1 SYRASP
7 PRAFGDVKVAKF
19 QDFGREKILDADG
32 EQIPAQDLYVV
43 TLSNGYSFAA
53 RGSGTEPK
61 MKFYLFANEK
71 VAGAAELPAVK
82 SRVRATLD
90 RLSKLIETD
99 ARQRAEQ

>member
-71 VAGAAELPAVK
+71 VADAADLPSVK
-82 SRVRATLD
+82 ARVRATLD
-90 RLSKLIETD
+90 QLKALIE
-99 ARQRAEQ
+99 AEAKARAE